1 MCVPDYIYG
10 LILIESLGHE
20 AEKNA
25 FRSPDHAISRKSR
38 TIRPPREKNFPTYPG
53 DADNVVAAGA

>member
-1 MCVPDYIYG
+1 MPDYIYG

-20 AEKNA
+20 VAQTA
-25 FRSPDHAISRKSR
+25 LRSPDHAISRKSR
-38 TIRPPREKNFPTYPG
+38 TIWPPREKNSPTYPG

>member
-1 MCVPDYIYG
+1 MCMPDYIYG

-20 AEKNA
+20 AA
-25 FRSPDHAISRKSR
+25 QHALRSPDPAISWKSR

-53 DADNVVAAGA
+53 DADNVAAAGA